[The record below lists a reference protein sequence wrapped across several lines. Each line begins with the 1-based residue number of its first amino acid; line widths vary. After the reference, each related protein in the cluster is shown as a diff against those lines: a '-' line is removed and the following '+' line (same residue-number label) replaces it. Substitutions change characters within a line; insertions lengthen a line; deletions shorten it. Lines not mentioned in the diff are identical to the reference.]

1 LNALLDDEWT
11 HTKMHRQADAMY
23 RADKVGGV
31 WRLLSRP
38 EGNIDNEEV
47 VVSFQ
52 GIICKTDMPPFNEKN
67 M

>member
-1 LNALLDDEWT
+1 
-11 HTKMHRQADAMY
+11 MHRQADAMY